1 MSVAPGQR
9 RWIWRALKWAAAAL
23 FAYNYITKGQLTL
36 IPSSTL
42 SAQEKEID
50 DLEARLKTAMRQFAQ
65 AGRAAGLSGVDTTA
79 DAEAARLEMK
89 DIQKRLDEL
98 GRKASGTAKEKV
110 AKVKQELEEAKRE
123 MGIH

>member
-1 MSVAPGQR
+1 MAKR
-9 RWIWRALKWAAAAL
+9 LMLALVLAAAAL
-23 FAYNYITKGQLTL
+23 FAYNYITSGKLTL

-50 DLEARLKTAMRQFAQ
+50 DLEARLKTAMRQFTQ

-79 DAEAARLEMK
+79 DAEAARLK
-89 DIQKRLDEL
+89 IQDIQKRLDEL
-98 GRKASGTAKEKV
+98 GRKASGTVKERV
-110 AKVKQELEEAKRE
+110 AKVKQELEEAKQG